1 MDAIFLNAIVT
12 LSHCIYLMQSL
23 HHTLLDLCEYPMMQ
37 SSLWQMMHTRTS
49 EDPIL
54 DNPEISTGR
63 GRGQAPCGNAPPP
76 PPHPPISLEQLL
88 ATQEDLMRR
97 LVEND
102 ECRGA
107 EHQQPRHQ
115 ARDSSYSDSLEAHT
129 PVCANATDPMEADS
143 WLCTMECK
151 FRLLHKLCTLHNNYE
166 AQLEPGGL
174 LTPPPYL
181 LIITSHGVSF
191 AQPSVPITYLRVC
204 SAPS

>member
-54 DNPEISTGR
+54 DIPKISTGR

-107 EHQQPRHQ
+107 ERRQPQHQ
-115 ARDSSYSDSLEAHT
+115 ARDSSYSDFLEAHT
-129 PVCANATDPMEADS
+129 PVCANATDPMEVNS
-143 WLCTMECK
+143 WLCTMESK
-151 FRLLHKLCTLHNNYE
+151 FGLLHCTECQKTLYT
-166 AQLEPGGL
+166 AQGNHHL
-174 LTPPPYL
+174 
-181 LIITSHGVSF
+181 SHGVSF
-191 AQPSVPITYLRVC
+191 AQPSVPITYLWVC